1 MGLAEVA
8 QGDGAINGR
17 NDLGETNICWSLC
30 EHVSAANA
38 SLGANET
45 GAFEG
50 EKNLFEVWLGETSS
64 VCDVANRGGRT
75 CFGVQ
80 RKRQKCPAG
89 IITSCRN
96 SHKPIVGGELVG

>member
-8 QGDGAINGR
+8 QGDGAIDGG
-17 NDLGETNICWSLC
+17 NDLRESDIGWSLS
-30 EHVSAANA
+30 EHISAANA
-38 SLGANET
+38 SLGAHKT
-45 GAFEG
+45 SAFEG
-50 EKNLFEVWLGETSS
+50 EKNLFEVRLGETSS
-64 VCDVANRGGRT
+64 VCDIANRSGRA

-96 SHKPIVGGELVG
+96 SHTAIVGAQLVG